1 MADPVTG
8 LAAVL
13 LTPQVVV
20 HLIDLIG
27 SLIERSACFQ
37 IGFKTNLKN
46 VCLDLDIVKAILE
59 KIKKRKKGSNSVE
72 AAIRT
77 WEEEARSVV
86 QLPIHY

>member
-20 HLIDLIG
+20 QLID
-27 SLIERSACFQ
+27 LIERSACFQ